1 MGGEGYAYLVVS
13 DNHLDKWFR
22 DPESKVHE
30 GDMQRNIEK
39 AKKRLWISG
48 AQRQFEVS
56 YKHWHFFYPMTTY

>member
-48 AQRQFEVS
+48 AQYTPHRDS
-56 YKHWHFFYPMTTY
+56 LR